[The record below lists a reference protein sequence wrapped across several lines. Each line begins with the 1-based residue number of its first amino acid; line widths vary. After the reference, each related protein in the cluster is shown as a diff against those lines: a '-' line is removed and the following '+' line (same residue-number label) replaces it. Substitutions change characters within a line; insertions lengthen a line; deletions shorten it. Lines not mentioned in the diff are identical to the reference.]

1 MFLGDFGGFR
11 LYSGDLTFVRLCG
24 SLRAKIATTDEV
36 YKGLNAIRT
45 KVYKGLNATTAHI
58 YKGLNDPNSY
68 QNHIII
74 TIIIKIL
81 KH

>member
-1 MFLGDFGGFR
+1 MSSGLGVFMSGSYVLRDFGGIR

-24 SLRAKIATTDEV
+24 SLQAKIT
-36 YKGLNAIRT
+36 RT
-45 KVYKGLNATTAHI
+45 QHI
-58 YKGLNDPNSY
+58 YKELNDPNSY

>member
-1 MFLGDFGGFR
+1 MFLGDFGGIR

-24 SLRAKIATTDEV
+24 SLRAKIT
-36 YKGLNAIRT
+36 RT
-45 KVYKGLNATTAHI
+45 QHIYKGLNATTAHI